1 MPRTRARH
9 AASSMPPSASEYRQ
23 PPASTWA
30 EQAEPPPTGTDR
42 MAVTSFVLGLLGIVG
57 ISAILGIGLGI
68 AALRRMRGT
77 LQQGRGLAIAGIVL
91 GSAWLVVIVALY
103 ATGTIFG
110 TATPR
115 QPAASG
121 STGASSQGV
130 DPFSLAAGDCFDNPV
145 VAASGVTNVSSVVE
159 TSCTKPHNAE
169 VFATFAVTGSSAS
182 YPGTARLTSIAT
194 SGCNAREKAALNSAL
209 ITKSMT
215 VRLLFPLQSSWK
227 AGHRTI
233 SCIIYSPTSNL
244 KSSVLKP

>member
-1 MPRTRARH
+1 MH
-9 AASSMPPSASEYRQ
+9 SAASGPLSAPEYR
-23 PPASTWA
+23 PGPASTWA
-30 EQAEPPPTGTDR
+30 EQEEPPSGTDR

-91 GSAWLVVIVALY
+91 GSVWLVVIVALY

-110 TATPR
+110 TTTPG
-115 QPAASG
+115 QSAASG

-130 DPFSLAAGDCFDNPV
+130 DPFSLAAGDCFDNPA
-145 VAASGVTNVSSVVE
+145 VAATGVTNVSSVVQ

-169 VFATFAVTGSSAS
+169 VFATFTVTGSSAS
-182 YPGTARLTSIAT
+182 YPGTAQLTSIAT
-194 SGCNAREKAALNSAL
+194 TGCNAREKTAVNTALV
-209 ITKSMT
+209 TKAMT

-233 SCIIYSPTSNL
+233 SCIIYSPTSNVT
-244 KSSVLKP
+244 SSVVKP